1 MFTIR
6 SADKKGQPSF
16 QVDIAP
22 NWPILDQ
29 TRTNW
34 LTGRPAV
41 VGKVPIYPET
51 RMWVLE
57 PAVEIYKT
65 TKLELEINRVSDSP
79 IKTAIRDINWYDC
92 IRHED
97 LLKLL
102 APHSFILFDID
113 SPKEA
118 ASTEAYLKRKM
129 GSKMLRMV
137 FKNNPVLEDPVLRRA
152 IDSSLAE
159 TEDDILLAVEARKI
173 HETSANDE
181 SVKIIRQA
189 IGKKVDRQL
198 SAMLDTMTELAY
210 VSDTYLPKHK
220 PELSAADKRAAFA
233 EMVIAIYGRQAE
245 P

>member
-1 MFTIR
+1 MFTVH
-6 SADKKGQPSF
+6 SKDKRGQPSF
-16 QVDIAP
+16 PLDIAP
-22 NWPILDQ
+22 DWPILDQ
-29 TRTNW
+29 TKTNW

-65 TKLELEINRVSDSP
+65 TKLGLEINRVSDSP

-137 FKNNPVLEDPVLRRA
+137 FDNTPELKDPILRRT
-152 IDSSLAE
+152 IDDSL
-159 TEDDILLAVEARKI
+159 V
-173 HETSANDE
+173 
-181 SVKIIRQA
+181 
-189 IGKKVDRQL
+189 
-198 SAMLDTMTELAY
+198 
-210 VSDTYLPKHK
+210 
-220 PELSAADKRAAFA
+220 
-233 EMVIAIYGRQAE
+233 
-245 P
+245 

>member
-1 MFTIR
+1 MFTVH
-6 SADKKGQPSF
+6 SKDKRGQPSF
-16 QVDIAP
+16 PLDIAP
-22 NWPILDQ
+22 DWPILDQ
-29 TRTNW
+29 TKTNW

-51 RMWVLE
+51 GRWVLE
-57 PAVEIYKT
+57 PAIGVYKT
-65 TKLELEINRVSDSP
+65 TKLGLEINRVPDSP
-79 IKTAIRDINWYDC
+79 IKTASRDTHWHDC
-92 IRHED
+92 IRYED
-97 LLKLL
+97 VVALLT
-102 APHSFILFDID
+102 PHLPMLFGID

-118 ASTEAYLKRKM
+118 TLTEAYLKRKM

-137 FKNNPVLEDPVLRRA
+137 FKNTPELKDPILRRT
-152 IDSSLAE
+152 IDDSLVE
-159 TEDDILLAVEARKI
+159 TKDDILLAVEARKI

-198 SAMLDTMTELAY
+198 SAMRDTMTELAY

-233 EMVIAIYGRQAE
+233 EMVVAIYGRQAE